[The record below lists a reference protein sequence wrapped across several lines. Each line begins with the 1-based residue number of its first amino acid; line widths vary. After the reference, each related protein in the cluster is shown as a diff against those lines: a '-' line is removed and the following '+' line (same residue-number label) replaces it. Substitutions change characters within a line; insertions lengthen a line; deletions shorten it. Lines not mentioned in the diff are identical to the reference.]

1 MALVLL
7 LGFAARHL
15 LNVSTDDAEDARQKT
30 YEAREALSRGIDP
43 REEAEKLARQK
54 NALDNRGSVSELFD
68 VYIRDLELD
77 GKRSA
82 LEVRRIYGK
91 DIEPVIGG
99 KLVAAAVTTDD
110 VLDVLTPIV
119 RRGSPVHA
127 DNVRAYLR
135 AAFQLGIHAKN
146 ISRWRG
152 QIPDFGIEH
161 NPVATTRR
169 AVNRK
174 PVGTRVLDWS
184 EVSAIW
190 SSNGLSASSRMAL

>member
-1 MALVLL
+1 MILTDKAIRSSKPRDSVYRLREVGGGVKGFGITIAPAGSKTFF
-7 LGFAARHL
+7 LGYTTPGSGKRTQINLGRYPATGL
-15 LNVSTDDAEDARQKT
+15 KDARQKA

-110 VLDVLTPIV
+110 VLDVLTL
-119 RRGSPVHA
+119 SPVSICET
-127 DNVRAYLR
+127 D
-135 AAFQLGIHAKN
+135 
-146 ISRWRG
+146 
-152 QIPDFGIEH
+152 
-161 NPVATTRR
+161 
-169 AVNRK
+169 
-174 PVGTRVLDWS
+174 
-184 EVSAIW
+184 
-190 SSNGLSASSRMAL
+190 

>member
-1 MALVLL
+1 MILTDKAIRSSKPRDSVYRLREVGGGVRGFGVTIAPAGSKTFF
-7 LGFAARHL
+7 LGYTAPGSGKRTQINLGRYPATGL
-15 LNVSTDDAEDARQKT
+15 KDARQKA

-54 NALDNRGSVSELFD
+54 NALENRGSVSELFD

-91 DIEPVIGG
+91 DIEPVIGSR
-99 KLVAAAVTTDD
+99 LVAAVTTDD

-135 AAFQLGIHAKN
+135 AAFELGIHARN
-146 ISRWRG
+146 ISSG
-152 QIPDFGIEH
+152 SCLTKES
-161 NPVATTRR
+161 V
-169 AVNRK
+169 
-174 PVGTRVLDWS
+174 
-184 EVSAIW
+184 
-190 SSNGLSASSRMAL
+190 